1 MFSQPFQPLGATGDY
16 SAINAFAIG
25 GRPTYVNARGQELGS
40 ISRDRLDTPHNFP
53 SSGVGGAL
61 AATHGSQVESLHDVA
76 KVGAKGVLG
85 YLGLGWLGSA
95 AEALTDTLLTI
106 SDNPDYQSFVKFGPL
121 GIAYNHLVSKPGE
134 SKSTTG
140 QSNNGGETPSGFDN
154 GRGPTTSKALN
165 TLGSWSSQ
173 GGDKLHKRRKH
184 G

>member
-25 GRPTYVNARGQELGS
+25 GRPTYVNARGQKLGS
-40 ISRDRLDTPHNFP
+40 ISVDRLDTPHTVP
-53 SSGVGGAL
+53 STGISGAL
-61 AATHGSQVESLHDVA
+61 SAVQGSNVESLHDVA

-95 AEALTDTLLTI
+95 AEALTDNLLKI

-121 GIAYNHLVSKPGE
+121 GIAYNHLVGQPGE

-140 QSNNGGETPSGFDN
+140 QSDNGGETSSRFVN
-154 GRGPTTSKALN
+154 GRGSTTSETLS
-165 TLGSWSSQ
+165 TLGSWSS
-173 GGDKLHKRRKH
+173 GGDKLHKRRKY